1 MKIEKRKREIMK
13 QTLKALL
20 GKVFTDEEM
29 QFAPNSYELVG
40 SNGKIVAIVEI
51 PKEIWSRKN
60 IIGQTIMSTNKNISS
75 VLSKVSARKGEFR
88 TRDYELVAGSDDT
101 EVLHKEHGYSLKV
114 NPQKVYFSAK
124 EGTER
129 QRVAKQV
136 ERGEIVMVFFAGCG
150 AYVVAIASEQPDVGK
165 IYAIEIN
172 SDGVEYTRQNLR
184 INRIVHKVVPIHG
197 DVKNKVEKFYGMCD
211 RVVMPLPLGASEY
224 LHEAIMCLRKKSR
237 SVIHFYTLVNK
248 EDFSS
253 AEKAIQEVCKS
264 MNRKYKILNEHKVT
278 EYSPGKWKV
287 CIDFEVEST

>member
-1 MKIEKRKREIMK
+1 MK

-40 SNGKIVAIVEI
+40 SNGKIVAIVEV
-51 PKEIWSRKN
+51 PYELDDRKYV
-60 IIGQTIMSTNKNISS
+60 IGKTIMETNKNIHS

-88 TRDYELVAGSDDT
+88 TRDYELIAGSHDT
-101 EVLHKEHGYSLKV
+101 EILHKEHGYSLKV

-129 QRVAKQV
+129 QRIAKQV

-150 AYVVAIASEQPDVGK
+150 VYAIAIASEQPDVGK

-172 SDGVEYTRQNLR
+172 ADGVEYMKQNLR

-197 DVKNKVEKFYGMCD
+197 DVKNNAEKFYNMCD
-211 RVVMPLPLGASEY
+211 RVIMPLPLGASEY
-224 LHEAIMCLRKKSR
+224 LKEAVKCLRKKSR
-237 SVIHFYTLVNK
+237 GMIHFYTIVNK